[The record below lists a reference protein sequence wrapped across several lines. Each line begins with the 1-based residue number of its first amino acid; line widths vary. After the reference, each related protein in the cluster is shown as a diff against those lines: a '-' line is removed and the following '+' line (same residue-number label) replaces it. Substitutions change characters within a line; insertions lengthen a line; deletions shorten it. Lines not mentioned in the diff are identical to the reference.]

1 MSAIVLALALAASAP
16 PEMVPPKL
24 AVGLTIGEPNGFTLA
39 APVLDTFRV
48 HAAAGLSPVPGRD
61 AVATFDFTYD
71 LPEIIGRVFG
81 TGWMSTWFGLGLR
94 YAASSED
101 ADEDAFGFRVPFGV
115 SYFDDETR
123 VELFSSV
130 AFGVVF
136 IPEQDASFEVA
147 LGLRF
152 GL

>member
-1 MSAIVLALALAASAP
+1 MSLAGLLSLALAAAP
-16 PEMVPPKL
+16 TSTPPKL
-24 AVGLTIGEPNGFTLA
+24 AVGLTVGEPNGLTLA

-48 HAAAGLSPVPGRD
+48 HAAAGWSLARERD
-61 AVATFDFTYD
+61 AVATFDFAYD
-71 LPEIIGRVFG
+71 LPHIIGRVFG

-94 YAASSED
+94 YAASSD
-101 ADEDAFGFRVPFGV
+101 QVDDGDAFGVRVPFGV

-123 VELFSSV
+123 VELFASV

-136 IPEQDASFEVA
+136 IPEQDASAEFA